1 MKNLFVLTIVIGVA
15 ASCTYTNGDFPLNA
29 ESKKN
34 FGSTNVPCEQNK
46 EVVASYNNL
55 VDSLQKSFSFD
66 KSFEELSHSLII
78 AEKIKK
84 LQEDSECLIHQNSR
98 IQTIKTKCIE
108 LKKTT
113 ELLNKEIQDE
123 DLMKRVSFYN
133 KMIITLDGKE

>member
-1 MKNLFVLTIVIGVA
+1 MRKLCLLLFLALVST
-15 ASCTYTNGDFPLNA
+15 SCIDEGDFTKHG

-34 FGSTNVPCEQNK
+34 VANTRFPCEQNK
-46 EVVASYNNL
+46 EVVSSYNNL